1 MMPKFLTITLA
12 AGVLALGLS
21 TTAQADAA
29 AAVAA
34 RQACMKAN
42 GAAIGLMVK
51 MVKAEVAYDK
61 SAIDA
66 ALDAEG
72 KACAGWA
79 DFWGEDTKA
88 SNGLKTR
95 AADAIWTDHAGFE
108 AAGEAYGKAR
118 AGIVAAADE
127 AAFKA
132 AFPAF
137 GASCKGCHDKFRTAE
152 E

>member
-21 TTAQADAA
+21 TGARADAA
-29 AAVAA
+29 ASVAA

-51 MVKAEVAYDK
+51 MVKGESAYDK
-61 SAIDA
+61 AAINA

-72 KACAGWA
+72 KACEGWAGW
-79 DFWGEDTKA
+79 WGEDTKA
-88 SNGLKTR
+88 SSGLKTR
-95 AADAIWTDHAGFE
+95 AADAIWTDAAGFE
-108 AAGEAYGKAR
+108 AAGMEYGKAR
-118 AGIVAAADE
+118 DAVYNAADE

-137 GASCKGCHDKFRTAE
+137 GGSCKGCHDKFRTAE
-152 E
+152 